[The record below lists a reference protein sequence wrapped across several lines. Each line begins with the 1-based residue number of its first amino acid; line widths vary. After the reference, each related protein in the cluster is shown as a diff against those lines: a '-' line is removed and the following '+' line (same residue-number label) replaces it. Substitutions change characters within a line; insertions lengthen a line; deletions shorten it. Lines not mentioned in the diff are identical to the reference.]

1 MTNVSD
7 DRLLFAVRACSLGQ
21 VLVAATREGIAAVL
35 LGEDVTEL
43 RKDLAQRFAKSLLI
57 GAAEDLEPL
66 LGRVLLSIDD
76 PSRPLNLP
84 LDLCGTA
91 FQRRVWNAL
100 MAIPPGETR
109 SYSQIAAAIGAPGG
123 SRAVAAACAAN
134 PVAVLVPCHRVIRG
148 DGALAGYRWGLERKR
163 ALLARERA
171 LAHAA

>member
-1 MTNVSD
+1 MTSVSYH
-7 DRLLFAVRACSLGQ
+7 RLVFAVRACSLGH
-21 VLVAATREGIAAVL
+21 VLVAATPRGIAAVL
-35 LGEDVTEL
+35 LGDDETEL
-43 RKDLAQRFAKSLLI
+43 RNDLAQRFAKALLI
-57 GAAEDLEPL
+57 DAAEDLQPL
-66 LGRVLLSIDD
+66 LGKVLLSIDA
-76 PSRPLNLP
+76 PSRPASLP
-84 LDLCGTA
+84 LDLRGTA

-100 MAIPPGETR
+100 LAIPPGETR
-109 SYSQIAAAIGAPGG
+109 SYSQIAGAIGAPGG

>member
-1 MTNVSD
+1 MTSVRD
-7 DRLLFAVRACSLGQ
+7 DRLVFAVRACSLGR
-21 VLVAATREGIAAVL
+21 VLVAATPQGIAAVL
-35 LGEDVTEL
+35 LGDDVTEL
-43 RKDLAQRFAKSLLI
+43 RSDLAQRFATAVLTN
-57 GAAEDLEPL
+57 AAEDLQPL
-66 LGRVLLSIDD
+66 LGEVLLSIDA
-76 PSRPLNLP
+76 PSRPVSLP
-84 LDLCGTA
+84 LDLRGTA

-109 SYSQIAAAIGAPGG
+109 SYSQIAGAIGAPGG

-148 DGALAGYRWGLERKR
+148 DGALAGYRWGLDRKR